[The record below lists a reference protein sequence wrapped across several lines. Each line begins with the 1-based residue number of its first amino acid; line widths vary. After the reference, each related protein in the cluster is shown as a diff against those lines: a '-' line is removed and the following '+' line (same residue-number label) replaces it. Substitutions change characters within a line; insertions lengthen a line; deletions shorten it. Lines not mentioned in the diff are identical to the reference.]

1 MGTGTTSGTY
11 EFGEFRID
19 TLRMLLMRRDGEI
32 IPLPPKAFDVLRIMI
47 ASDGRVVT
55 KDELLN
61 EAWAGTIV
69 EEGNLTQAISVL
81 RKAFG
86 ETRSDHRYIVT
97 VPGSG
102 YRFVAGVHE
111 VLADAKQF
119 FDNTTASA
127 APSPDASTFPSSQ
140 PTTTKNNTAS
150 GNHQLRWFVLVPA
163 LLLAIFGVY
172 FVYSLWTM
180 PRAPLPANVA
190 EVKSVAVLP
199 FENLGQNVE
208 DEYLGVGIA
217 DALIT
222 NLSNIKRVA
231 VRPTSAVTNYA
242 KSKPSL
248 PAIGS
253 SLKVD
258 ALLDGRVQR
267 SGDRIRVTVQLV
279 RAGDGVP
286 MWADT
291 FEDRFT
297 NIFAVQDSIARKV
310 TEALTLKLSGEEQ
323 GLVFKRLTENAS
335 AYEAYLRGRFFWNK
349 RTDEALQK
357 GITYFEEA
365 IRLDPDFALAHAG
378 LAESYVLLNI
388 YGSEYRRDAFP
399 KAREAAQKA
408 LSLNNGL
415 APAHTALAMVKLE
428 YEYDWVGAEESYRK
442 AIELNP
448 NYATAHHWYAEYLSF
463 VGRFDESIK
472 HIERAFELDPQS
484 LVINTVRGYPYMRSG
499 RCDTAIGY
507 FKKTLEM
514 EPKFP
519 LAHFYLGK
527 CYVEQKQFSDAIKEQ
542 LAAISASGE
551 SAAFVAAVSFAYAAA
566 GNRQEASAR
575 LSKLKE
581 ASRRGY
587 VSPYSMATVYAGLGE
602 TDEAFKWLDK
612 AYDDRDYQLPTI
624 KNDIHFAHLKD
635 DRRFAQL
642 LERIG
647 LPSPQSG

>member
-1 MGTGTTSGTY
+1 MATETPSSTY

-19 TLRMLLMRRDGEI
+19 TLRMLLMRCDGEI

-47 ASDGRVVT
+47 GSEGRVLT

-61 EAWAGTIV
+61 EAWSGTIV

-81 RKAFG
+81 RRALG

-102 YRFVAGVHE
+102 YRFVAVVREVAPDVNDLSDNTSTPIATPQPASVFSSHE
-111 VLADAKQF
+111 V
-119 FDNTTASA
+119 TTA
-127 APSPDASTFPSSQ
+127 
-140 PTTTKNNTAS
+140 KNNSVS
-150 GNHQLRWFVLVPA
+150 GTHQLRWILLVPA
-163 LLLAIFGVY
+163 LLLAAFGVY
-172 FVYSLWTM
+172 FAYSTWTT
-180 PRAPLPANVA
+180 PPAPLPANVA
-190 EVKSVAVLP
+190 EVRSIAVLP
-199 FENLGQNVE
+199 LENLGNQTD

-222 NLSNIKRVA
+222 KLSNIRRVA
-231 VRPTSAVTNYA
+231 VRPTNAVVNYTHA
-242 KSKPSL
+242 KPPL
-248 PAIGS
+248 TAIGS
-253 SLKVD
+253 ALKVD

-279 RAGDGVP
+279 RTGDGVP
-286 MWADT
+286 LWAET

-310 TEALTLKLSGEEQ
+310 TEALTLVLSGEEQ
-323 GLVFKRLTENAS
+323 GLIFKPLTENAN

-349 RTDEALQK
+349 RSGDGLQK

-365 IRLDPDFALAHAG
+365 VRLDPEFALAYAS
-378 LAESYVLLNI
+378 LAESYVLLNL

-399 KAREAAQKA
+399 KAREAAMKA
-408 LSLNNGL
+408 LSLNNAL
-415 APAHTALAMVKLE
+415 APAHTALALVKLE
-428 YEYDWVGAEESYRK
+428 YEYDWAGAEESYRT

-472 HIERAFELDPQS
+472 NIELAFELDPQS

-507 FKKTLEM
+507 FKKALEM
-514 EPKFP
+514 EPKFA

-551 SAAFVAAVSFAYAAA
+551 SAAFLAALSFAHAAS
-566 GNRQEASAR
+566 GNRVEANA
-575 LSKLKE
+575 LLNKMKE
-581 ASRRGY
+581 TSRRSY

-612 AYDDRDYQLPTI
+612 AYGDRDYQLPTI
-624 KNDIHFAHLKD
+624 KNDIHFEHLKD

-647 LPSPQSG
+647 LPSPRSG

>member
-1 MGTGTTSGTY
+1 MATGTPSSIY

-19 TLRMLLMRRDGEI
+19 TLRMLLMRREGEI

-61 EAWAGTIV
+61 EAWAGAIV

-81 RKAFG
+81 RKALG

-119 FDNTTASA
+119 SDNTTASTA
-127 APSPDASTFPSSQ
+127 TSPDAPTFPSSQ
-140 PTTTKNNTAS
+140 PTTAKNTTAS
-150 GNHQLRWFVLVPA
+150 GNHQLRLIVLVPA

-180 PRAPLPANVA
+180 PRAPLPSNIA

-199 FENLGQNVE
+199 FENLGNNVD

-222 NLSNIKRVA
+222 NLSNIRRVV
-231 VRPTSAVTNYA
+231 VRPTSAVTNYV
-242 KSKPSL
+242 KSKPPL
-248 PAIGS
+248 PTIGS
-253 SLKVD
+253 TLKVD

-286 MWADT
+286 LWADT

-310 TEALTLKLSGEEQ
+310 TEALTLRLSGEER
-323 GLVFKRLTENAS
+323 GLVFKRPTENAS

-349 RTDEALQK
+349 RTGEDLK
-357 GITYFEEA
+357 KSISYFEEA
-365 IRLDPDFALAHAG
+365 VRLDPEFALAYAG
-378 LAESYVLLNI
+378 LAESYVLMNI
-388 YGSEYRRDAFP
+388 YSSEYHRDAFP
-399 KAREAAQKA
+399 RAREAAQKA
-408 LSLNNGL
+408 LSLNDGL
-415 APAHTALAMVKLE
+415 ANAHTALALVRLE
-428 YEYDWVGAEESYRK
+428 YEYDWEGAEKSYRT

-499 RCDTAIGY
+499 RCDTAISY

-527 CYVEQKQFSDAIKEQ
+527 CYVDQKHFSEAIKEQ

-551 SAAFVAAVSFAYAAA
+551 SAAFVAALSFAHSAS
-566 GNRQEASAR
+566 GNRVEANA
-575 LSKLKE
+575 LLNKLKE
-581 ASRRGY
+581 TSRRNY

-602 TDEAFKWLDK
+602 TDEAFKWLDT
-612 AYDDRDYQLPTI
+612 AYEDRDYQLPTI
-624 KNDIHFAHLKD
+624 KNDIHFERLKD
-635 DRRFAQL
+635 DRRFARL

-647 LPSPQSG
+647 LPPSPSG

>member
-1 MGTGTTSGTY
+1 MATETPSSIY
-11 EFGEFRID
+11 EFGDFRVD
-19 TLRMLLMRRDGEI
+19 TLRMLLMRRDGEV

-47 ASDGRVVT
+47 CSEGRVLT

-61 EAWAGTIV
+61 GAWPGTIV

-81 RKAFG
+81 RKALG

-102 YRFVAGVHE
+102 YRFVAMVREAMIDAREFSDHAKAPTATSHDPAFVLSPHE
-111 VLADAKQF
+111 VAPAKT
-119 FDNTTASA
+119 NISR
-127 APSPDASTFPSSQ
+127 S
-140 PTTTKNNTAS
+140 
-150 GNHQLRWFVLVPA
+150 HQLRWIVPIA
-163 LLLAIFGVY
+163 AMPVVAFGVY
-172 FVYSLWTM
+172 FAYSLWTM
-180 PRAPLPANVA
+180 SRAPLPENVA
-190 EVKSVAVLP
+190 AVRSIAVLP
-199 FENLGQNVE
+199 FENLGNRTD

-222 NLSNIKRVA
+222 KLSNIRRVV
-231 VRPTSAVTNYA
+231 VRPTNAVVSYA
-242 KSKPSL
+242 TAKPPL
-248 PAIGS
+248 PLIGS
-253 SLKVD
+253 TLKVD
-258 ALLDGRVQR
+258 ALLDGRIQR
-267 SGDRIRVTVQLV
+267 SGDRVRVTVQLV

-286 MWADT
+286 LWADT
-291 FEDRFT
+291 FEDQFT

-323 GLVFKRLTENAS
+323 GLVFKRLTQNPN

-349 RTDEALQK
+349 RTGESLQK
-357 GITYFEEA
+357 SITYFEEA
-365 IRLDPDFALAHAG
+365 VRLDPEFALAYAG

-388 YGSEYRRDAFP
+388 YGSEYHRDAFP
-399 KAREAAQKA
+399 KARDAAQKA

-415 APAHTALAMVKLE
+415 ANAHTALALVRLE
-428 YEYDWVGAEESYRK
+428 YEYDWAGAEESYQK

-499 RCDTAIGY
+499 RCDTAVGY

-551 SAAFVAAVSFAYAAA
+551 SAAFVAALSFAYAAS
-566 GNRQEASAR
+566 GNKPEATA
-575 LSKLKE
+575 LLNKLKE
-581 ASRRGY
+581 ASGRSY

-647 LPSPQSG
+647 FPSPRSG

>member
-1 MGTGTTSGTY
+1 MATETPSSTY

-32 IPLPPKAFDVLRIMI
+32 IPLPPKAFDVLRIMMG
-47 ASDGRVVT
+47 SEGRVLT

-61 EAWAGTIV
+61 EAWPGTIV

-81 RKAFG
+81 RKALG

-102 YRFVAGVHE
+102 YRFVALVHE
-111 VLADAKQF
+111 VLPGVKEF
-119 FDNTTASA
+119 SDNTTAPTA
-127 APSPDASTFPSSQ
+127 TSPDHAFVFSPHEV
-140 PTTTKNNTAS
+140 TTAKDNVRR
-150 GNHQLRWFVLVPA
+150 NHQLRWIVLVPA
-163 LLLAIFGVY
+163 LLLAAFGAY
-172 FVYSLWTM
+172 LAYSIWTTS
-180 PRAPLPANVA
+180 PPPLPENVA
-190 EVKSVAVLP
+190 EVRSVAVLP
-199 FENLGQNVE
+199 FENLGNQAE

-222 NLSNIKRVA
+222 KLSNIRRVV
-231 VRPTSAVTNYA
+231 VRPTNAVVNYTNA
-242 KSKPSL
+242 KPPL
-248 PAIGS
+248 TTIGS
-253 SLKVD
+253 TLKVD
-258 ALLDGRVQR
+258 ALLDGRFQR
-267 SGDRIRVTVQLV
+267 SSDRIRVTVQLV
-279 RAGDGVP
+279 RAGDGIP
-286 MWADT
+286 LWAET

-323 GLVFKRLTENAS
+323 GLVFKRLTENAD

-349 RTDEALQK
+349 RTGDGLQK
-357 GITYFEEA
+357 SIAYFEEA
-365 IRLDPDFALAHAG
+365 VKLDPQFALAYAG
-378 LAESYVLLNI
+378 LAESYVLMNI

-415 APAHTALAMVKLE
+415 ANAHTALALVKLE
-428 YEYDWVGAEESYRK
+428 YEYDWAGAEESYHK

-463 VGRFDESIK
+463 VGRFDESIQ

-499 RCDTAIGY
+499 RCDAAVGY

-542 LAAISASGE
+542 LAAISGSGE
-551 SAAFVAAVSFAYAAA
+551 SAAFVAALSVAYAAS
-566 GNRQEASAR
+566 GNKQEATA
-575 LSKLKE
+575 LLNKLKE
-581 ASRRGY
+581 TSRRSY

-624 KNDIHFAHLKD
+624 KNDIHFEHLKD

-642 LERIG
+642 LDRIG
-647 LPSPQSG
+647 LPSQRSG